1 MPSLSPL
8 FTPTRIAVV
17 GASDRIGSI
26 GRKVYTQLTALPQF
40 QSVIPVN
47 PNHKTIGGQKSYANL
62 SEAASEHTIDLA
74 IIVLSA
80 DKLAAIIREAAKIH
94 LRHLILINELDSA
107 PSAWRNKLNR
117 AAEAARKARINLI
130 SLPSNSLPELF
141 KQPETPPKPAPTSG
155 NPPASPTALPAT
167 PKSATSHSAAFSPS
181 THKTTP

>member
-8 FTPTRIAVV
+8 FTPARIAVV

-62 SEAASEHTIDLA
+62 SEAASEHTNDLA

-80 DKLAAIIREAAKIH
+80 DKLASIIREAAKIH

-141 KQPETPPKPAPTSG
+141 KQPET
-155 NPPASPTALPAT
+155 
-167 PKSATSHSAAFSPS
+167 SHSAAFSPS